1 MLRDDIRPSEAEQ
14 EIRYEALARVSSESL
29 AFFYC
34 CISFDMPF
42 ELEAIPRDNPML
54 PWLAYLDNL
63 RIKKLDVGENGKA
76 YGFLDGLTDITKIF
90 GNLKKGEFSKAVDA
104 EVAARNNKEPG
115 TKKQRK
121 DWGSGDAGKRYT
133 TEDYNRLD
141 ELFETFSARLVS
153 AGGYDAQQ
161 EFILRLCCRMT
172 LDMEKLLAAGQIDKA
187 QKLNRMIQDNLASE
201 NLRKKDAKPVED
213 FRLDS
218 WADALEKAGLTKNG
232 KRCSPDEMFEILFGR
247 PTRYPYTKDAAE
259 QIIFINENRAR
270 VNDGMSELSTI
281 EDDMRLHDDL
291 GEFATEQI
299 DMEKVAYDRLGL
311 VKFPPPCKRLNDWD

>member
-1 MLRDDIRPSEAEQ
+1 MRPSEADQ
-14 EIRYEALARVSSESL
+14 EVWYETLAKVSSESL

-42 ELEAIPRDNPML
+42 ELEAIPRDEPLL

-63 RIKKLDVGENGKA
+63 HIKKLDVGKDGKPC
-76 YGFLDGLTDITKIF
+76 GFLDGMTDITKIF
-90 GNLKKGEFSKAVDA
+90 GDLKKGEFNKAVDA
-104 EVAARNNKEPG
+104 EVAARRNKEPG

-187 QKLNRMIQDNLASE
+187 QKLNKMIQENLASE

-218 WADALEKAGLTKNG
+218 WADALEEAGLTKNG
-232 KRCSPDEMFEILFGR
+232 KRCDPDEMFQILFGR
-247 PTRYPYTKDAAE
+247 PPKYPYTKDAVE
-259 QIIFINENRAR
+259 QMILINENRMR
-270 VNDGMSELSTI
+270 SNDGLPELTVLP
-281 EDDMRLHDDL
+281 DDMRLEDNL
-291 GEFATEQI
+291 GEFAEEAGPREQEAY
-299 DMEKVAYDRLGL
+299 EKLGL
-311 VKFPPPCKRLNDWD
+311 VKMPPKGSTGQ

>member
-1 MLRDDIRPSEAEQ
+1 MRPSEADQ
-14 EIRYEALARVSSESL
+14 EVWYETLAKVSSESL

-42 ELEAIPRDNPML
+42 ELEAIPRDEPLL

-63 RIKKLDVGENGKA
+63 HIKKLDVGKDGKPC
-76 YGFLDGLTDITKIF
+76 GFLDGMTDITKIF
-90 GNLKKGEFSKAVDA
+90 GDLKKGEFNKAVDA
-104 EVAARNNKEPG
+104 EVAARRNKEPG

-187 QKLNRMIQDNLASE
+187 QKLNKMIQENLASE

-218 WADALEKAGLTKNG
+218 WADALEEAGLTKNG
-232 KRCSPDEMFEILFGR
+232 KRCDPDEMFQILFGR
-247 PTRYPYTKDAAE
+247 PPKYPYTKDAVE
-259 QIIFINENRAR
+259 QMILINENRMR
-270 VNDGMSELSTI
+270 SNDGLPELTVLP
-281 EDDMRLHDDL
+281 DDMRLEDNL
-291 GEFATEQI
+291 GEFAEEAGPREQEAY
-299 DMEKVAYDRLGL
+299 EKLGL
-311 VKFPPPCKRLNDWD
+311 VKMPPMGSTGQ